1 MDILL
6 IRHGQTDWNIEGRLQ
21 GSTDIPLNQEGL
33 MQAELCAQ
41 FLKTVN
47 LTTLIS
53 SPLSRAKQTAELIA
67 STCHLPIVEMA
78 AFREKSYGDAEGLA
92 HFERQ
97 EKFRTRPFPKEELF
111 ENLITRVFEGL
122 NEITQKYSNQKI
134 AIVTHG
140 GVINCI
146 LHVISNG
153 EIGTNKTILH
163 NASISTIR
171 FENNQFLVVDA
182 NNIAYLAT
190 V

>member
-6 IRHGQTDWNIEGRLQ
+6 IRHGQTNWNIEGRLQ
-21 GSTDIPLNQEGL
+21 GSTDIQLNEQGI

-41 FLKTVN
+41 FIKSVQ

-53 SPLSRAKQTAELIA
+53 SPLSRAKQTAEIIA
-67 STCHLPIVEMA
+67 RACHLPIIEMD
-78 AFREKSYGDAEGLA
+78 AFREKSFGDAEGLTQM
-92 HFERQ
+92 ERQ
-97 EKFRTRPFPKEELF
+97 EKYVTRPFPNEELF
-111 ENLITRVFEGL
+111 ESLKTRIFEGL
-122 NEITQKYSNQKI
+122 NEIAQKYYDQKI

-146 LHVISNG
+146 LAVISNG
-153 EIGTNKTILH
+153 EVGTNKTILH

-171 FENNQFLVVDA
+171 FEHNHFSIVDV